1 VDRLT
6 ELLLASG
13 GGDAAALETLVR
25 AAQADVWRFCAGLV
39 GPAAADDA
47 AQDTFV
53 RVWRSAPTFRGESSA
68 RTWILTL
75 ARRTCADHLTRAQR
89 RPLPVDRLPERP
101 RSDASTIVAVDDLVA
116 RLDPDRRAAFV
127 LTQVLGLGYAEAATV
142 CGCPVGTIR
151 SRVARARDDLMAAMA
166 EPTPPPS
173 PGRH

>member
-13 GGDAAALETLVR
+13 GGDAGALEALVR
-25 AAQADVWRFCAGLV
+25 ASQADVWRFCAGLV
-39 GPAAADDA
+39 GAAGADDA
-47 AQDTFV
+47 AQETFV
-53 RVWRSAPTFRGESSA
+53 RVWRSARTFRGDSSA

-89 RPLPVDRLPERP
+89 RPLPVDRLPERHAA
-101 RSDASTIVAVDDLVA
+101 DAGDGVAADDLVA

-127 LTQVLGLGYAEAATV
+127 LTQILGLGYAEAATV

-166 EPTPPPS
+166 EPAPR
-173 PGRH
+173 PGSGFV